1 MFVRVHGQSC
11 GGIGTSSGELVPNRT
26 QGFYLNI
33 QDPAPCN
40 GTIDEFQYCYYH
52 TEQDGA
58 DSYIFTTALF
68 RETSP
73 GIYRRVT
80 SAHMANRNSDN
91 IGSQPFTCVSVNTV
105 VKVQVGDV
113 IGACIFGFEGEGFST
128 RVDQLDLVGQD
139 SSPESDRYLMMADVS
154 RCRDFFLA
162 NNPVVVSSLSR
173 VNYLVLHI
181 FANIGK
187 PEIYLVHIDKYYRAL
202 VCDVCEASMCHYH
215 QSLYKITESAHH
227 ILAIQGSLQ

>member
-11 GGIGTSSGELVPNRT
+11 GGIGTSSGELVPNRM

-58 DSYIFTTALF
+58 DSYVFAPALF
-68 RETSP
+68 RETSS
-73 GIYRRVT
+73 GVYRRVT
-80 SAHMANRNSDN
+80 SPYTAERSRDSF
-91 IGSQPFTCVSVNTV
+91 GSQSFTCVYENIS

-113 IGACIFGFEGEGFST
+113 IGACIFDFGRHNT
-128 RVDQLDLVGQD
+128 QVDQLDLVGQGN
-139 SSPESDRYLMMADVS
+139 SSESDRYLMMADVS
-154 RCRDFFLA
+154 RCADILLV
-162 NNPVVVSSLSR
+162 NNQVVELSSLSR
-173 VNYLVLHI
+173 VDFLVLHI

-187 PEIYLVHIDKYYRAL
+187 PVYCIVHIDK
-202 VCDVCEASMCHYH
+202 
-215 QSLYKITESAHH
+215 
-227 ILAIQGSLQ
+227 